1 MTTQPTHIVD
11 TVAKDTLLTF
21 GVTTAITSAAF
32 ICLALQHN
40 TLLKQQNNMA
50 AQNATLINSLAT
62 MVAVLVDLLFLPLII
77 TVLLNFKI
85 HSDTP
90 ARLTQALGI
99 ILILTLTEISRMGQ
113 ILMGHLLLFP
123 LALSVISTEA
133 YYVGLVGVCG
143 WEMWREPSRFKQ
155 LLLATCLTLHLLL
168 LTVIVTHQQI
178 PSFHQAVIHVC
189 VAAAFLIYSP

>member
-1 MTTQPTHIVD
+1 MDV
-11 TVAKDTLLTF
+11 
-21 GVTTAITSAAF
+21 
-32 ICLALQHN
+32 
-40 TLLKQQNNMA
+40 
-50 AQNATLINSLAT
+50 
-62 MVAVLVDLLFLPLII
+62 LFLPLLL
-77 TVLLNFKI
+77 TVLINSKMDP
-85 HSDTP
+85 STP
-90 ARLTQALGI
+90 ARIMQIIFFVLLI
-99 ILILTLTEISRMGQ
+99 ILIEFSRMSQ

-143 WEMWREPSRFKQ
+143 WEMWRELSRFKQ

-189 VAAAFLIYSP
+189 VAAAFLIHSP